1 MLILF
6 PNKQA
11 MLQKKNIRY
20 QQAKLE
26 LDLEDICD
34 SKHYEEEPKE
44 RQVGANS
51 EDGCLSFVLS
61 GKNLAGIR
69 LNLECQQGEVTLL
82 IESSEHH
89 VAEITLSGV
98 DETDWFWALDEH
110 LADHA
115 MQIDTLVASIYLRH
129 ATLYAVEVI
138 QLQEDGTL
146 R

>member
-6 PNKQA
+6 PDNQA
-11 MLQKKNIRY
+11 MLFKKNICY

-26 LDLEDICD
+26 FDLEDICD
-34 SKHYEEEPKE
+34 SKHYEEVPKE

-69 LNLECQQGEVTLL
+69 LNLECLEGELRLL
-82 IESSEHH
+82 IESAEQQ
-89 VAEITLSGV
+89 VAEITLSGI
-98 DETDWFWALDEH
+98 DETDWYWALDEH

-115 MQIDTLVASIYLRH
+115 MQIDTLVANVFLRH

-138 QLQEDGTL
+138 QSQEA
-146 R
+146 